1 MGFGPVIVGSIPAIS
16 EITGDL
22 IIEIPPYGLL
32 DYFKIEL
39 THSILR
45 LNLPIQLFLWGGGL
59 PYSNGD

>member
-32 DYFKIEL
+32 HNFNIEII
-39 THSILR
+39 HSIVSLGR
-45 LNLPIQLFLWGGGL
+45 RSPI
-59 PYSNGD
+59 